1 MSFKVK
7 FGPGNT
13 AFDKSIDNISLSMK
27 GGIRAGFFAIGSQLR
42 QTARSQ
48 MLEKKNGEL
57 YPVPGRSRRVRA
69 SAPGQSPAS
78 RTGRLRRS
86 IGYDISGDSMAFGA
100 GGRGSGVGYAEF
112 LEQGTGKMKARP
124 LLLNSVTKNEAKIE
138 TLFNDAVADKLKAK
152 R

>member
-48 MLEKKNGEL
+48 MLEKKTGIKYKNL
-57 YPVPGRSRRVRA
+57 RFRS
-69 SAPGQSPAS
+69 SAKGQTPRSQ
-78 RTGRLRRS
+78 TGKLRRS
-86 IGYDISGDSMAFGA
+86 IGYQISGDSMEFGA
-100 GGRGSGVGYAEF
+100 GGRESGITYAST
-112 LEQGTGKMKARP
+112 LEEKMGRP
-124 LLLNSVTKNEAKIE
+124 LLLNSVTKNEAKIQ
-138 TLFNDAVADKLKAK
+138 TLFSDAVIDKLKAK